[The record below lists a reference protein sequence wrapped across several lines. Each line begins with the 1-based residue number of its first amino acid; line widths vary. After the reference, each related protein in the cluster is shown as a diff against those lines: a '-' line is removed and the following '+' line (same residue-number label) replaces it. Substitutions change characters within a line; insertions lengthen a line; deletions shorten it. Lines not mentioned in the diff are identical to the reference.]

1 MVLLVDGID
10 DLYVFE
16 KRSCNQSS
24 LENSLG
30 NDIMSGTSNEAR
42 HLPLAVP
49 TDYYTLSAIEKATS
63 WLTYLFHPQGDEEQ
77 TQIRLFWC

>member
-1 MVLLVDGID
+1 MLLVDGID

-16 KRSCNQSS
+16 KRSCDQSS
-24 LENSLG
+24 LKNSLG

-49 TDYYTLSAIEKATS
+49 TDYHTLSAIEKATS
-63 WLTYLFHPQGDEEQ
+63 WPTYLFHPRGDEEQ
-77 TQIRLFWC
+77 TQIGLLRC